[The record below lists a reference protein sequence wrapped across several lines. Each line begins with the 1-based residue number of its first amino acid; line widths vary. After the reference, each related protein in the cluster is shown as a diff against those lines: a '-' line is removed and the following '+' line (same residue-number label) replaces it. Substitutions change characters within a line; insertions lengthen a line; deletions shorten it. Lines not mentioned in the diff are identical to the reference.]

1 METGHLIELTSRF
14 IWDYHKC
21 VEFWISICLCIAGMC
36 LWKFSIP
43 SCFWLKKIWPRKA
56 VRYNLKPDDCR
67 SFGVETLKEL
77 RSQYVNGCGARF
89 VPGQ

>member
-1 METGHLIELTSRF
+1 MSRLIPLTLAFKFNKVVYFLYFS
-14 IWDYHKC
+14 
-21 VEFWISICLCIAGMC
+21 CIAGMSV
-36 LWKFSIP
+36 WKFSIP